1 MGKYKLVRLTK
12 GKRAAFDFLPIAWKL
27 YWLICE
33 CRKASEMEVG
43 EERRMDPSPSLLL
56 LKAASEFDMA
66 TAQAILTLRKQL
78 LSAISENKVEVS

>member
-1 MGKYKLVRLTK
+1 
-12 GKRAAFDFLPIAWKL
+12 
-27 YWLICE
+27 
-33 CRKASEMEVG
+33 MEVG